1 MNPNDG
7 MLRLAAGI
15 PFLFPRFVSGGGVA
29 DIQFGGSTACLK
41 MALSGA
47 SMSFFSGVWCW
58 LDDNSRVI
66 ATLAAI
72 VGAIVGGLG
81 LYLQHRMNRKRF
93 ALEERVA
100 EHRIRSQQRDA
111 DDGSGSAHRKT

>member
-1 MNPNDG
+1 

-15 PFLFPRFVSGGGVA
+15 PFLFPRFGSGGGVA

-47 SMSFFSGVWCW
+47 SMSIGSSVWCW
-58 LDDNSRVI
+58 LDDNYRVI
-66 ATLAAI
+66 ATLGVI

-93 ALEERVA
+93 LLEERVA
-100 EHRIRSQQRDA
+100 EHRIRAQQRDA
-111 DDGSGSAHRKT
+111 DDGAGSAPRET